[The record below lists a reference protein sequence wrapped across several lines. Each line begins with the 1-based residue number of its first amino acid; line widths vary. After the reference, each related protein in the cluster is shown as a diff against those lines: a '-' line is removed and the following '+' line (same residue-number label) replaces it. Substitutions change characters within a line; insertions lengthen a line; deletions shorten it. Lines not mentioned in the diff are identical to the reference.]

1 MSLKCSSIEC
11 GAAAGRLE
19 RWLVLGLLALVLL
32 AIARPAAAQLPGDP
46 MQSQADRD
54 KEYSTVA
61 RDVAGLEKTGMV
73 LKRVI
78 KLVRPT
84 IVHIEA
90 TKADPLAKRYSHE
103 SIEEAGSG
111 TIFQLDGKF
120 YVLTNRHVIRSAT
133 DENIHIKLADGR
145 QISPTKVWSDPDTD
159 VAVLALSEPNLYAAR
174 IGDSNTLDIGDF
186 VLAVGSPFGLSH
198 TVTFGI
204 ISAKGRRDLELGD
217 EQIKFQDFLQTDAA
231 INPGN
236 SGGPLLNLRGEVVG
250 MNTAIATSSGGSE
263 GIGFTIPIN
272 MAMSIAKQLIEHG
285 SVVRAFLGVTLD
297 PNFSDQVAVGLGLP
311 RAEGSHVTAITA
323 NSPAAAAKLQP
334 DDVILEF
341 NGVTVDDD
349 AHLVDL
355 VSLTDVGKAVPVVV
369 FRDRKLVRLNV
380 TVADRPAGAG

>member
-1 MSLKCSSIEC
+1 MLLIRAPFDHR
-11 GAAAGRLE
+11 AATGQLN
-19 RWLVLGLLALVLL
+19 RWLVPSLLARVVLT
-32 AIARPAAAQLPGDP
+32 IARPAAAQLPGDP

-54 KEYSTVA
+54 KEYSAVA

-78 KLVRPT
+78 KLVSPT

-90 TKADPLAKRYSHE
+90 TKADPLAKRYSHQ

-133 DENIHIKLADGR
+133 EDNIHIKLSDGR
-145 QISPTKVWSDPDTD
+145 QITPSKVWSDPDTD

-174 IGDSNTLDIGDF
+174 IGDSDQLDIGDF

-250 MNTAIATSSGGSE
+250 MNTAIANKLGRKRRNRLHDPDQHGDEHRQATDRARLGCASVFRSDARSEFYRSGGRGSRFAA
-263 GIGFTIPIN
+263 GRR
-272 MAMSIAKQLIEHG
+272 IACHG
-285 SVVRAFLGVTLD
+285 D
-297 PNFSDQVAVGLGLP
+297 H
-311 RAEGSHVTAITA
+311 AEFPSCGREI
-323 NSPAAAAKLQP
+323 AA
-334 DDVILEF
+334 
-341 NGVTVDDD
+341 
-349 AHLVDL
+349 
-355 VSLTDVGKAVPVVV
+355 
-369 FRDRKLVRLNV
+369 
-380 TVADRPAGAG
+380 